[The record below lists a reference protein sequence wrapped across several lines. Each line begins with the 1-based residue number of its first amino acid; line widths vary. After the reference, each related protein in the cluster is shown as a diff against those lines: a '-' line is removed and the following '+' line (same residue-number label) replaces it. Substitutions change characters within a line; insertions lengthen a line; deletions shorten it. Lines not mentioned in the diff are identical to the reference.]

1 MKFNMD
7 KCKLLHLER
16 NNLLQWKLLGST
28 GLGSRSAE
36 KDPGI
41 LVDRGLALAAKA
53 ASSMVDSMNRSTGP
67 AGRVESSSSFTQHS
81 LDHIYNTASSFRD
94 PRTKKPPWST
104 GARSALVEHQDGRGG
119 QGKREDL
126 FSLEN
131 LWLQGT

>member
-1 MKFNMD
+1 MKFNKE

-28 GLGSRSAE
+28 GLGSSSAE

-53 ASSMVDSMNRSTGP
+53 ASSMVDSINRSTGP
-67 AGRVESSSSFTQHS
+67 ADRVESSSFFTQHS

-94 PRTKKPPWST
+94 PRTKNHPDQLGQGQHSWNTRMVK
-104 GARSALVEHQDGRGG
+104 GG

-126 FSLEN
+126 FSLEK